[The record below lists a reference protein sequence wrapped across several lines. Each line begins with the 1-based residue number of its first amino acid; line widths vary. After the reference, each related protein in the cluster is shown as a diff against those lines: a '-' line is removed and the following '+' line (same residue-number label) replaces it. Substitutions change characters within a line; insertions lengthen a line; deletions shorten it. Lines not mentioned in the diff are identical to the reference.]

1 MVMGNYI
8 KAYGVKKHNL
18 KNIDICIPKGKLT
31 AITGVSGS
39 GKSSFAF
46 DGLYEEGKRKYLSIT
61 ESQFSLETSND
72 FERIEG
78 LSPTIGV
85 EQRIIRQSNPLS
97 TVGTKTRL
105 INALASL
112 FSVSGVIDPE
122 YDDGKPLSIDMF
134 QKNSPNGMCLHCLG
148 TGEKKVFD
156 EAKIFED
163 SNAKL
168 STLLFGFLD
177 RGRSQKKYRA
187 FLEQNGLFPSQ
198 TLGELTDEQLQ
209 KLKYGDRKD
218 IFPGIMPLIMNASKY
233 NLISSRQ
240 IEIITEEYGKKIICP
255 RCLGVGLNQI
265 ASHTKLQ
272 DRTFAEVS
280 NMSLSE
286 LDNFLLNAEDNK
298 NRKIVN
304 AIRLRIQY
312 LVMLGLGHLSMSRPI
327 PTLSGGELQRL
338 CISAFIM
345 SDFDSL
351 TFIFDEPSIGL
362 HEREKEKLIEVLK
375 NIVSAG
381 NTVIVV
387 EHDKSI
393 ISIADYI
400 VEIGPGAGNEG
411 GELIFQGEYKEFL
424 NCENSVIAKYLK
436 DRNYF
441 IENYKCQ
448 TKNAPALHCDKRLRI
463 SGAKIH
469 NLKNMSLSIPLYKM
483 VGFAGVSGSG
493 KSSLI
498 AHTLVPKLKMLIRNR
513 VIQNEDD
520 GFYDYPRELDDV
532 EIFGTEYINK
542 CYVINQ
548 QPIGRAKTSNIATY
562 TGVFDVIRK
571 LFAETEDAKDFGFD
585 MSFFSLNAEGG
596 CPTCK
601 GQGFLVYNVGFGD
614 INMIC
619 DRCHGTGYIEEVLE
633 VKYHNKNIA
642 EVLEMTVKEA
652 CGFFKD
658 VPKIYQIVCL
668 LDKVGMGYI
677 KLGQKTTTIS
687 GGEAQR
693 IKLAKE
699 LGKSR
704 NKDNIYILDEP
715 TVGLSLKDSEHL
727 IYLLREICNAGN
739 TVIVTEHDIDVLS
752 CCDYLFE
759 LGPKGGDEGGY
770 LIAEGTPKSLKENS
784 NSIIGGYLK

>member
-1 MVMGNYI
+1 MGNYI

-46 DGLYEEGKRKYLSIT
+46 DVLYEEGKRKYLSIT

-112 FSVSGVIDPE
+112 FSVSGVTDPE
-122 YDDGKPLSIDMF
+122 YDDGKPLSVDMF

-148 TGEKKVFD
+148 TGEKKIFD
-156 EAKIFED
+156 EEKIFED

-168 STLLFGFLD
+168 NTLLLGFLD
-177 RGRSQKKYRA
+177 RGKSQKKYRA

-209 KLKYGDRKD
+209 KLKYGDRKEN
-218 IFPGIMPLIMNASKY
+218 FPGIMPLIMNASKY

-240 IEIITEEYGKKIICP
+240 IDIITGEYGKKIICP
-255 RCLGVGLNQI
+255 RCHGVGLNQI

-272 DRTFAEVS
+272 DRTFAEVG
-280 NMSLSE
+280 NMSLNE
-286 LDNFLLNAEDNK
+286 LEKFLLNVEDDKNK
-298 NRKIVN
+298 KIVN

-381 NTVIVV
+381 NTVIVI
-387 EHDKSI
+387 EHDESI

-400 VEIGPGAGNEG
+400 VEIGPGAGTEG

-436 DRNYF
+436 DRKYF
-441 IENYKCQ
+441 IKNYKHQ
-448 TKNAPALHCDKRLRI
+448 TKNGPALHCDERLRI
-463 SGAKIH
+463 CGANIH
-469 NLKNMSLSIPLYKM
+469 NLKNVSLSIPLYKM

-513 VIQNEDD
+513 VIQNEDED
-520 GFYDYPRELDDV
+520 IYDYPRELDDV
-532 EIFGTEYINK
+532 EIHGTEYINK

-596 CPTCK
+596 CPTCG
-601 GQGFLVYNVGFGD
+601 GQGFLVYHVGFGD

-619 DRCHGTGYIEEVLE
+619 DQCHGTGYIEEVLD

-658 VPKIYQIVCL
+658 VPKIYQILCL

-715 TVGLSLKDSEHL
+715 TVGLSPKDSEHL

-770 LIAEGTPKSLKENS
+770 LIAEGTPKLLKENP

>member
-1 MVMGNYI
+1 MGNYI
-8 KAYGVKKHNL
+8 KAYGLKKHNL

-46 DGLYEEGKRKYLSIT
+46 DVLYEEGKRKYLSIT

-105 INALASL
+105 TNALASL
-112 FSVSGVIDPE
+112 FSVSGVTDPE
-122 YDDGKPLSIDMF
+122 YADGKPLSVDMF

-156 EAKIFED
+156 EEKIFED
-163 SNAKL
+163 RNAKL
-168 STLLFGFLD
+168 NALLFGFLD
-177 RGRSQKKYRA
+177 RGKSQKKYRT
-187 FLEQNGLFPSQ
+187 FLEQNGLSPSQ

-209 KLKYGDRKD
+209 KLKYGDRKKN
-218 IFPGIMPLIMNASKY
+218 FPGIMPLIMNASKY
-233 NLISSRQ
+233 NLISQRQ
-240 IEIITEEYGKKIICP
+240 IEIITDEYGKKIICP
-255 RCLGVGLNQI
+255 RCNGVGLNQI
-265 ASHTKLQ
+265 ASHTRLQ

-280 NMSLSE
+280 NMSLTE
-286 LDNFLLNAEDNK
+286 LEKFLLSVEDDKNK
-298 NRKIVN
+298 KIVN

-387 EHDKSI
+387 EHDQSI

-400 VEIGPGAGNEG
+400 VEIGPGAGTEG
-411 GELIFQGEYKEFL
+411 GELIFQGEYKDFL
-424 NCENSVIAKYLK
+424 NCKNSVVAKFLK

-441 IENYKCQ
+441 IENYKHQ
-448 TKNAPALHCDKRLRI
+448 TKNAPALHHEEKLSI

-469 NLKNMSLSIPLYKM
+469 NLKNVSLSIPLYKL
-483 VGFAGVSGSG
+483 VGIAGVSGSG

-513 VIQNEDD
+513 VVQNEDED
-520 GFYDYPRELDDV
+520 IYDCPRELDDV
-532 EIFGTEYINK
+532 EIHGTEYINK

-548 QPIGRAKTSNIATY
+548 QPIGRTKTSNIATY

-596 CPTCK
+596 CPTCG
-601 GQGFLVYNVGFGD
+601 GQGFLIYNVGFGN

-619 DRCHGTGYIEEVLE
+619 DQCNGTGYIEEVLD
-633 VKYHNKNIA
+633 VNYHNKNIA

-652 CGFFKD
+652 CVFFKD
-658 VPKIYQIVCL
+658 VPKIYQILYL

-704 NKDNIYILDEP
+704 NQDNIYILDEP
-715 TVGLSLKDSEHL
+715 TVGLSLKDSEAL

-739 TVIVTEHDIDVLS
+739 TVIITEHDIDVLS

-759 LGPKGGDEGGY
+759 LGPKGGNEGGY
-770 LIAEGTPKSLKENS
+770 LIAEGTTKSLKENS

>member
-1 MVMGNYI
+1 MGNYI
-8 KAYGVKKHNL
+8 KAYGLKKHNL

-46 DGLYEEGKRKYLSIT
+46 DVLYEEGKRKYLSIT

-105 INALASL
+105 TNALASL
-112 FSVSGVIDPE
+112 FSVSGVTDPE
-122 YDDGKPLSIDMF
+122 YADGKPLSVDMF

-156 EAKIFED
+156 EEKIFED
-163 SNAKL
+163 RNAKL
-168 STLLFGFLD
+168 NALLFGFLD
-177 RGRSQKKYRA
+177 RGKSQKKYRT
-187 FLEQNGLFPSQ
+187 FLEQNGLSPSQ

-209 KLKYGDRKD
+209 KLKYGDRKEN
-218 IFPGIMPLIMNASKY
+218 FPGIMPLIMNASKY
-233 NLISSRQ
+233 NLISQRQ
-240 IEIITEEYGKKIICP
+240 IEIITDEYGKKIICP
-255 RCLGVGLNQI
+255 RCNGVGLNQI
-265 ASHTKLQ
+265 ASHTRLQ

-280 NMSLSE
+280 NMSLTE
-286 LDNFLLNAEDNK
+286 LEKFLLSVEDDKNK
-298 NRKIVN
+298 KIVN

-387 EHDKSI
+387 EHDQSI

-400 VEIGPGAGNEG
+400 VEIGPGAGTEG
-411 GELIFQGEYKEFL
+411 GELIFQGEYKDFL
-424 NCENSVIAKYLK
+424 NCKNSVVAKYLK
-436 DRNYF
+436 DKNYF
-441 IENYKCQ
+441 IENYKHQ
-448 TKNAPALHCDKRLRI
+448 TKNAPALHHEEKLSI

-469 NLKNMSLSIPLYKM
+469 NLKNVSLSIPLYKL
-483 VGFAGVSGSG
+483 VGIAGVSGSG

-513 VIQNEDD
+513 VVQNEDED
-520 GFYDYPRELDDV
+520 IYDYPRELDDA
-532 EIFGTEYINK
+532 EIHGTEYINK

-548 QPIGRAKTSNIATY
+548 QPIGRTKTSNIATY

-596 CPTCK
+596 CPTCG
-601 GQGFLVYNVGFGD
+601 GQGFLVYNVGFGN

-619 DRCHGTGYIEEVLE
+619 DQCNGTGYIEEVLD
-633 VKYHNKNIA
+633 VNYHNKNIA
-642 EVLEMTVKEA
+642 EVLEMSVKEA

-658 VPKIYQIVCL
+658 VPKIYQILYL

-739 TVIVTEHDIDVLS
+739 TVIITEHDIDVLS

-759 LGPKGGDEGGY
+759 LGPKGGNEGGY
-770 LIAEGTPKSLKENS
+770 LIAEGTPKSLKDNS

>member
-1 MVMGNYI
+1 MGNYI

-46 DGLYEEGKRKYLSIT
+46 DVLYEEGKRKYLSIT

-105 INALASL
+105 TNALASL
-112 FSVSGVIDPE
+112 FSVSGVTDPE
-122 YDDGKPLSIDMF
+122 YDDGKPLSVDMF

-156 EAKIFED
+156 EEKIFED
-163 SNAKL
+163 RNAKL
-168 STLLFGFLD
+168 NALLFGFLD
-177 RGRSQKKYRA
+177 RGKSQKKYRT
-187 FLEQNGLFPSQ
+187 FLEQNGLSPSQ
-198 TLGELTDEQLQ
+198 PLGELTDEQLQ
-209 KLKYGDRKD
+209 KLKYGDRKEN
-218 IFPGIMPLIMNASKY
+218 FPGIMPLIMNASKY
-233 NLISSRQ
+233 NLISQRQ
-240 IEIITEEYGKKIICP
+240 IEIITDEYGKKIICP
-255 RCLGVGLNQI
+255 RCNGVGLNQI
-265 ASHTKLQ
+265 ASHTRLQ

-280 NMSLSE
+280 NMSLTE
-286 LDNFLLNAEDNK
+286 LEKFLLSVEDDKNK
-298 NRKIVN
+298 KIVN

-387 EHDKSI
+387 EHDQSI

-400 VEIGPGAGNEG
+400 VEIGPGAGTEG
-411 GELIFQGEYKEFL
+411 GELIFQGEYKDFL
-424 NCENSVIAKYLK
+424 NCKNSVVAKYLK

-441 IENYKCQ
+441 IENYKHQ
-448 TKNAPALHCDKRLRI
+448 TKNAPALHHEEKLSI

-469 NLKNMSLSIPLYKM
+469 NLKNVSLSIPLYKL
-483 VGFAGVSGSG
+483 VGIAGVSGSG

-513 VIQNEDD
+513 VVQNEDED
-520 GFYDYPRELDDV
+520 IYDYPRELDDV
-532 EIFGTEYINK
+532 EIHGTEYINK

-548 QPIGRAKTSNIATY
+548 QPIGRTKTSNIATY

-596 CPTCK
+596 CPTCG
-601 GQGFLVYNVGFGD
+601 GQGFLVYNVGFGN

-619 DRCHGTGYIEEVLE
+619 DQCNGTGYIEDVLD
-633 VKYHNKNIA
+633 VNYHNKNIA

-658 VPKIYQIVCL
+658 VPKIYQILSL

-739 TVIVTEHDIDVLS
+739 TVIITEHDIDVLS
-752 CCDYLFE
+752 CCDYIFE
-759 LGPKGGDEGGY
+759 LGPKGGNEGGY

>member
-1 MVMGNYI
+1 MGNYI

-46 DGLYEEGKRKYLSIT
+46 DVLYEEGKRKYLSIT

-105 INALASL
+105 TNALASL
-112 FSVSGVIDPE
+112 FSVSGVTDPE
-122 YDDGKPLSIDMF
+122 YADGKPLSVDMF

-156 EAKIFED
+156 EEKIFED
-163 SNAKL
+163 RNAKL
-168 STLLFGFLD
+168 NALLFGFLD
-177 RGRSQKKYRA
+177 RGKSQKKYRA
-187 FLEQNGLFPSQ
+187 FLEQNGLSPSQ

-209 KLKYGDRKD
+209 KLKYGDRKEN
-218 IFPGIMPLIMNASKY
+218 FPGIMPLIMNASKY
-233 NLISSRQ
+233 NLISQRQ
-240 IEIITEEYGKKIICP
+240 IEIITDEYGKKIICP
-255 RCLGVGLNQI
+255 RCNGVGLNQI
-265 ASHTKLQ
+265 ASHTRLQ

-280 NMSLSE
+280 NMSLTE
-286 LDNFLLNAEDNK
+286 LEKFLLSVEDDKNK
-298 NRKIVN
+298 KIVN

-387 EHDKSI
+387 EHDQSI

-400 VEIGPGAGNEG
+400 VEIGPGAGTEG
-411 GELIFQGEYKEFL
+411 GELIFQGEYKDFL
-424 NCENSVIAKYLK
+424 NCKNSVVAKYLK

-441 IENYKCQ
+441 IENYKHQ
-448 TKNAPALHCDKRLRI
+448 TKNAPALHHEEKLSI

-469 NLKNMSLSIPLYKM
+469 NLKNVSLSIPLYKL
-483 VGFAGVSGSG
+483 VGIAGVSGSG

-513 VIQNEDD
+513 VVQNEDED
-520 GFYDYPRELDDV
+520 IYDYPRELDDV
-532 EIFGTEYINK
+532 EIHGTEYINK

-548 QPIGRAKTSNIATY
+548 QPIGRTKTSNIATY

-596 CPTCK
+596 CPTCG
-601 GQGFLVYNVGFGD
+601 GQGFLVYNVGFGN

-619 DRCHGTGYIEEVLE
+619 DQCNGTGYIEEVLD
-633 VKYHNKNIA
+633 VNYHNKNIA

-652 CGFFKD
+652 CVFFKD
-658 VPKIYQIVCL
+658 VPKIYQILYL

-739 TVIVTEHDIDVLS
+739 TVIITEHDIDVLS

-759 LGPKGGDEGGY
+759 LGPKGGNEGGY

>member
-1 MVMGNYI
+1 MGNYI
-8 KAYGVKKHNL
+8 KAFGVKKHNL

-46 DGLYEEGKRKYLSIT
+46 DVLYEEGKRKYLSIT

-105 INALASL
+105 TNALASL
-112 FSVSGVIDPE
+112 FSVSGITDPE
-122 YDDGKPLSIDMF
+122 YADGKPLSVDMF

-156 EAKIFED
+156 EEKIFED
-163 SNAKL
+163 RNAKL
-168 STLLFGFLD
+168 NALLFGFLD
-177 RGRSQKKYRA
+177 RGKSQKKYRT
-187 FLEQNGLFPSQ
+187 FLEQNGLFLSQ

-209 KLKYGDRKD
+209 KLKYGDRKEN
-218 IFPGIMPLIMNASKY
+218 FPGIMPLIMNASKY
-233 NLISSRQ
+233 NLISQRQ
-240 IEIITEEYGKKIICP
+240 IEIITDEYGKKIICP
-255 RCLGVGLNQI
+255 RCNGVGLNQI
-265 ASHTKLQ
+265 ASHTRLQ

-280 NMSLSE
+280 NMSLTE
-286 LDNFLLNAEDNK
+286 LEKFLLSVEEDKNK
-298 NRKIVN
+298 KIVN

-387 EHDKSI
+387 EHDQSI

-400 VEIGPGAGNEG
+400 VEIGPGAGTEG
-411 GELIFQGEYKEFL
+411 GELIFQGEYKDFL
-424 NCENSVIAKYLK
+424 NCKNSVVAKYLK

-441 IENYKCQ
+441 IENYKHQ
-448 TKNAPALHCDKRLRI
+448 TKNAPTLHHEEKLSI

-469 NLKNMSLSIPLYKM
+469 NLKNVSLSIPLYKL
-483 VGFAGVSGSG
+483 VGIAGVSGSG

-513 VIQNEDD
+513 IVQNEDED
-520 GFYDYPRELDDV
+520 IYDYPKELDDV
-532 EIFGTEYINK
+532 EIQGTEYINK

-548 QPIGRAKTSNIATY
+548 QPIGRTKTSNIATY

-596 CPTCK
+596 CQTCD
-601 GQGFLVYNVGFGD
+601 GQGFLVYNVGFGN

-619 DRCHGTGYIEEVLE
+619 DQCNGTGYIEEVLD
-633 VKYHNKNIA
+633 VNYHNKSIA
-642 EVLEMTVKEA
+642 EVLEMTVNEA

-658 VPKIYQIVCL
+658 VPKIYQILYL

-727 IYLLREICNAGN
+727 IYLLREICYAGN
-739 TVIVTEHDIDVLS
+739 TVIITEHDIDVLS

-759 LGPKGGDEGGY
+759 LGPKGGNEGGY

>member
-1 MVMGNYI
+1 
-8 KAYGVKKHNL
+8 
-18 KNIDICIPKGKLT
+18 
-31 AITGVSGS
+31 
-39 GKSSFAF
+39 
-46 DGLYEEGKRKYLSIT
+46 
-61 ESQFSLETSND
+61 
-72 FERIEG
+72 
-78 LSPTIGV
+78 
-85 EQRIIRQSNPLS
+85 
-97 TVGTKTRL
+97 
-105 INALASL
+105 
-112 FSVSGVIDPE
+112 
-122 YDDGKPLSIDMF
+122 
-134 QKNSPNGMCLHCLG
+134 
-148 TGEKKVFD
+148 
-156 EAKIFED
+156 
-163 SNAKL
+163 
-168 STLLFGFLD
+168 
-177 RGRSQKKYRA
+177 
-187 FLEQNGLFPSQ
+187 
-198 TLGELTDEQLQ
+198 
-209 KLKYGDRKD
+209 
-218 IFPGIMPLIMNASKY
+218 
-233 NLISSRQ
+233 
-240 IEIITEEYGKKIICP
+240 
-255 RCLGVGLNQI
+255 
-265 ASHTKLQ
+265 
-272 DRTFAEVS
+272 
-280 NMSLSE
+280 
-286 LDNFLLNAEDNK
+286 
-298 NRKIVN
+298 
-304 AIRLRIQY
+304 
-312 LVMLGLGHLSMSRPI
+312 
-327 PTLSGGELQRL
+327 
-338 CISAFIM
+338 M

-400 VEIGPGAGNEG
+400 VEIGPGAGTEG
-411 GELIFQGEYKEFL
+411 GELIFQGGYKDFL
-424 NCENSVIAKYLK
+424 NCEDSVVAKYLK
-436 DRNYF
+436 DRKLF
-441 IENYKCQ
+441 VENYNHQ
-448 TKNAPALHCDKRLRI
+448 TMNAPALRHDERLCI
-463 SGAKIH
+463 CGAKIH
-469 NLKNMSLSIPLYKM
+469 NLKDVSLSIPLYKL
-483 VGFAGVSGSG
+483 VGIAGVSGSG

-513 VIQNEDD
+513 VIQNEDE

-532 EIFGTEYINK
+532 EVFGTEYINK

-571 LFAETEDAKDFGFD
+571 LFAKTSDAKDFGFD

-619 DRCHGTGYIEEVLE
+619 DRCHGTGYIEEVLD

-658 VPKIYQIVCL
+658 VPKIYQILCL

-715 TVGLSLKDSEHL
+715 TVGLSPKDSEHL

>member
-1 MVMGNYI
+1 MGNYI

-46 DGLYEEGKRKYLSIT
+46 DVLYEEGKRKYLSIT

-105 INALASL
+105 TNALASL
-112 FSVSGVIDPE
+112 FSVSGVTDPE
-122 YDDGKPLSIDMF
+122 YADGKPLSVDMF

-156 EAKIFED
+156 EEKIFED
-163 SNAKL
+163 RNAKL
-168 STLLFGFLD
+168 NALLFGFLD
-177 RGRSQKKYRA
+177 RGKSQKKYRT
-187 FLEQNGLFPSQ
+187 FLEQNGLSPSQ

-209 KLKYGDRKD
+209 KLKYGDRKEN
-218 IFPGIMPLIMNASKY
+218 FPGIMPLIMNASKY
-233 NLISSRQ
+233 NLISQRQ
-240 IEIITEEYGKKIICP
+240 IEIITDEYGKKIICP
-255 RCLGVGLNQI
+255 RCNGVGLNQI
-265 ASHTKLQ
+265 ASHTRLQ

-280 NMSLSE
+280 NMSLTE
-286 LDNFLLNAEDNK
+286 LEKFLLSVEDDKNK
-298 NRKIVN
+298 KIVN

-387 EHDKSI
+387 EHDQSI

-400 VEIGPGAGNEG
+400 VEIGPGAGTEG
-411 GELIFQGEYKEFL
+411 GELIFQGEYKDFL
-424 NCENSVIAKYLK
+424 NCKNSVVAKYLK

-441 IENYKCQ
+441 IENYKHQ
-448 TKNAPALHCDKRLRI
+448 TKNAPALHHEEKLSI

-469 NLKNMSLSIPLYKM
+469 NLKNVSLSIPLYKL
-483 VGFAGVSGSG
+483 VGIAGVSGSG

-513 VIQNEDD
+513 VVQNEDED
-520 GFYDYPRELDDV
+520 IYDYPRELDDV
-532 EIFGTEYINK
+532 EIHGTEYINK

-548 QPIGRAKTSNIATY
+548 QPIGRTKTSNIATY

-596 CPTCK
+596 CPTCG
-601 GQGFLVYNVGFGD
+601 GQGFLVYNVGFGN

-619 DRCHGTGYIEEVLE
+619 DQCNGTGYIEEVLD
-633 VKYHNKNIA
+633 VNYHNKNIA

-658 VPKIYQIVCL
+658 VPKIYQILYL

-739 TVIVTEHDIDVLS
+739 TVIITEHDIDVLS

-759 LGPKGGDEGGY
+759 LGPKGGNEGGY

>member
-1 MVMGNYI
+1 MGNYI
-8 KAYGVKKHNL
+8 KAFGVKKHNL

-46 DGLYEEGKRKYLSIT
+46 DVLYEEGKRKYLSIT

-105 INALASL
+105 TNTLASL
-112 FSVSGVIDPE
+112 FSVSGVTDPE
-122 YDDGKPLSIDMF
+122 YADGKPLSVDMF

-156 EAKIFED
+156 EEKIFED
-163 SNAKL
+163 RNAKL
-168 STLLFGFLD
+168 NALLFGFLD
-177 RGRSQKKYRA
+177 RGKSQKKYRT
-187 FLEQNGLFPSQ
+187 FLEQNGLSPSQ

-209 KLKYGDRKD
+209 KLKYGDRKEN
-218 IFPGIMPLIMNASKY
+218 FPGIMPLIMNASKY
-233 NLISSRQ
+233 NLISQRQ
-240 IEIITEEYGKKIICP
+240 IEIITDEYGKKIICP
-255 RCLGVGLNQI
+255 RCNGVGLNQI
-265 ASHTKLQ
+265 ASHTRLQ

-280 NMSLSE
+280 NMSLTE
-286 LDNFLLNAEDNK
+286 LEKFLLSVEDDKNK
-298 NRKIVN
+298 KIVN

-387 EHDKSI
+387 EHDQSI

-400 VEIGPGAGNEG
+400 VEIGPGAGTEG
-411 GELIFQGEYKEFL
+411 GELIFQGEYKDFL
-424 NCENSVIAKYLK
+424 NCKNSVVAKYLK

-441 IENYKCQ
+441 IENYKHQ
-448 TKNAPALHCDKRLRI
+448 TKNAPALHHEEKLSI

-469 NLKNMSLSIPLYKM
+469 NLKNVSLSIPLYKL
-483 VGFAGVSGSG
+483 VGIAGVSGSG

-513 VIQNEDD
+513 VVQNEDED
-520 GFYDYPRELDDV
+520 IYDYPRELDDV
-532 EIFGTEYINK
+532 EIHGTEYINK

-548 QPIGRAKTSNIATY
+548 QPIGRTKTSNIATY

-571 LFAETEDAKDFGFD
+571 LFAETEDAKEFGFD

-596 CPTCK
+596 CPTCG
-601 GQGFLVYNVGFGD
+601 GQGFLVYNVGFGN

-619 DRCHGTGYIEEVLE
+619 DQCNGTGYIEEVLD
-633 VKYHNKNIA
+633 VNYHNKNIA

-658 VPKIYQIVCL
+658 VPKIYQILYL

-739 TVIVTEHDIDVLS
+739 TVIITEHDIDVLS
-752 CCDYLFE
+752 CCDYIFE
-759 LGPKGGDEGGY
+759 LGPKGGNEGGY

>member
-1 MVMGNYI
+1 MANYI
-8 KAYGVKKHNL
+8 KAYGLKKHNL

-46 DGLYEEGKRKYLSIT
+46 DVLYEEGKRKYLSIT

-105 INALASL
+105 TNALASL
-112 FSVSGVIDPE
+112 FSVSGVTDPE
-122 YDDGKPLSIDMF
+122 YADGKPLSVDMF

-156 EAKIFED
+156 EEKIFED
-163 SNAKL
+163 RNAKL
-168 STLLFGFLD
+168 NALLFGFLD
-177 RGRSQKKYRA
+177 RGKSQKKYRT
-187 FLEQNGLFPSQ
+187 FLEQNGLSPSQ

-209 KLKYGDRKD
+209 KLKYGDRREN
-218 IFPGIMPLIMNASKY
+218 FLGIMPLIMNASKY
-233 NLISSRQ
+233 NLISQRQ
-240 IEIITEEYGKKIICP
+240 IEIITDEYGKKIICP
-255 RCLGVGLNQI
+255 RCNGVGLNQI
-265 ASHTKLQ
+265 ASHTRLQ

-280 NMSLSE
+280 NMSLTE
-286 LDNFLLNAEDNK
+286 LETFLLSVEDDKNK
-298 NRKIVN
+298 KIVN

-387 EHDKSI
+387 EHDQSI

-400 VEIGPGAGNEG
+400 VEIGPGAGTEG
-411 GELIFQGEYKEFL
+411 GELIFQGEYKDFL
-424 NCENSVIAKYLK
+424 NCKNSVVAKYLK

-441 IENYKCQ
+441 IENYKHQ
-448 TKNAPALHCDKRLRI
+448 TKNAPALHHEEKLSI

-469 NLKNMSLSIPLYKM
+469 NLKNVSLSIPLYKL
-483 VGFAGVSGSG
+483 VGIAGLSGSG

-513 VIQNEDD
+513 VVQNEDED
-520 GFYDYPRELDDV
+520 IYDYPKELDDV
-532 EIFGTEYINK
+532 EIHGTEYINK

-548 QPIGRAKTSNIATY
+548 QPIGRTKTSNIATY

-596 CPTCK
+596 CPTCS
-601 GQGFLVYNVGFGD
+601 GQGFLVYNVGFGN

-619 DRCHGTGYIEEVLE
+619 DQCNGTGYIEEVLD
-633 VKYHNKNIA
+633 VNYHNKNIA

-658 VPKIYQIVCL
+658 VPKIYQILYL

-715 TVGLSLKDSEHL
+715 TVGLSLKDSEAL

-739 TVIVTEHDIDVLS
+739 TVIITEHDIDVLS

-759 LGPKGGDEGGY
+759 LGPKGGNEGGY

>member
-1 MVMGNYI
+1 MANYI
-8 KAYGVKKHNL
+8 KAYGLKKHNL

-46 DGLYEEGKRKYLSIT
+46 DVLYEEGKRKYLSIT

-105 INALASL
+105 TNALASL
-112 FSVSGVIDPE
+112 FSVSGVTDPE
-122 YDDGKPLSIDMF
+122 YADGKPLSVDMF

-156 EAKIFED
+156 EEKIFED

-168 STLLFGFLD
+168 NALLFGFLD
-177 RGRSQKKYRA
+177 RGKSQKKYRT
-187 FLEQNGLFPSQ
+187 FLEQNGLSPSQ
-198 TLGELTDEQLQ
+198 PLGELTDEQLQ
-209 KLKYGDRKD
+209 KLKYGERKEN
-218 IFPGIMPLIMNASKY
+218 FPGIMPLIMNASKY
-233 NLISSRQ
+233 NLISQRQ
-240 IEIITEEYGKKIICP
+240 IEIITDEYGKKIICP
-255 RCLGVGLNQI
+255 RCNGVGLNQI
-265 ASHTKLQ
+265 ASHTRLQ

-280 NMSLSE
+280 NMSLTE
-286 LDNFLLNAEDNK
+286 LEKFLLSVEDDKNK
-298 NRKIVN
+298 KIVN

-387 EHDKSI
+387 EHDQSI

-400 VEIGPGAGNEG
+400 VEIGPGAGTEG
-411 GELIFQGEYKEFL
+411 GELIFQGEYKDFL
-424 NCENSVIAKYLK
+424 NCKNSVVAKYLK

-441 IENYKCQ
+441 IENYKHQ
-448 TKNAPALHCDKRLRI
+448 TKNAPALHHEEKLSI

-469 NLKNMSLSIPLYKM
+469 NLKNVSLSIPLYKL
-483 VGFAGVSGSG
+483 VGIAGVSGSG

-513 VIQNEDD
+513 VVQNEDED
-520 GFYDYPRELDDV
+520 IYDYPRELDDV
-532 EIFGTEYINK
+532 EIHGTEYINK

-548 QPIGRAKTSNIATY
+548 QPIGRTKTSNIATY

-596 CPTCK
+596 CPTCS
-601 GQGFLVYNVGFGD
+601 GQGFLVYNVGFGN

-619 DRCHGTGYIEEVLE
+619 DQCNGTGYIEEVLD
-633 VKYHNKNIA
+633 VNYHNKNIA

-658 VPKIYQIVCL
+658 VPKIYQILYL

-715 TVGLSLKDSEHL
+715 TVGLSLKDSEAL
-727 IYLLREICNAGN
+727 IYLLREICNTGN
-739 TVIVTEHDIDVLS
+739 TVIITEHDIDVLS

-759 LGPKGGDEGGY
+759 LGPKGGNEGGY

>member
-1 MVMGNYI
+1 MANYI

-46 DGLYEEGKRKYLSIT
+46 DVLYEEGKRKYLSIT

-105 INALASL
+105 TNALASL
-112 FSVSGVIDPE
+112 FSVSGVTDPE
-122 YDDGKPLSIDMF
+122 YADGKPLSVDMF

-156 EAKIFED
+156 EEKIFED
-163 SNAKL
+163 RNAKL
-168 STLLFGFLD
+168 NALLFGFLD
-177 RGRSQKKYRA
+177 RGKSQKKYRT
-187 FLEQNGLFPSQ
+187 FLEQNGLSPSQ

-209 KLKYGDRKD
+209 KLKYGDRKEN
-218 IFPGIMPLIMNASKY
+218 FPGIMPLIMNASKY
-233 NLISSRQ
+233 NLISQRQ
-240 IEIITEEYGKKIICP
+240 IEIITDEYGKKIICP
-255 RCLGVGLNQI
+255 RCNGVGLNQI
-265 ASHTKLQ
+265 ASHTRLQ

-280 NMSLSE
+280 NMSLTE
-286 LDNFLLNAEDNK
+286 LEKFLLSVEDNK
-298 NRKIVN
+298 NKKIVN

-312 LVMLGLGHLSMSRPI
+312 LDMLGLGHLSMSRPI

-387 EHDKSI
+387 EHDQSI

-400 VEIGPGAGNEG
+400 VEIGPGAGTEG
-411 GELIFQGEYKEFL
+411 GELIFQGEYKDFL
-424 NCENSVIAKYLK
+424 NCKNSVVAKYLK

-441 IENYKCQ
+441 IENYKHQ
-448 TKNAPALHCDKRLRI
+448 TKNAPALHHEAKLSI

-469 NLKNMSLSIPLYKM
+469 NLKNVSLSIPLYKL
-483 VGFAGVSGSG
+483 VGIAGVSGSG

-513 VIQNEDD
+513 VVQNEDED
-520 GFYDYPRELDDV
+520 IYDYPRELDDV
-532 EIFGTEYINK
+532 EIHGTEYINK

-548 QPIGRAKTSNIATY
+548 QPIGRTKTSNIATY

-596 CPTCK
+596 CPTCS
-601 GQGFLVYNVGFGD
+601 GQGFLVYNVGFGN

-619 DRCHGTGYIEEVLE
+619 EQCNGTGYIEEVLD
-633 VKYHNKNIA
+633 VNYHNKNIA

-652 CGFFKD
+652 CGFFND
-658 VPKIYQIVCL
+658 VPKIYQILCL

-715 TVGLSLKDSEHL
+715 TVGLSLKDSEDL

-739 TVIVTEHDIDVLS
+739 TVIITEHDIDVLS
-752 CCDYLFE
+752 CCDYIFE
-759 LGPKGGDEGGY
+759 LGPKGGNEGGY
-770 LIAEGTPKSLKENS
+770 LIAEGTTKSLKENS

>member
-1 MVMGNYI
+1 MGNYI

-46 DGLYEEGKRKYLSIT
+46 DVLYEEGKRKYLSIT

-105 INALASL
+105 TNALASL
-112 FSVSGVIDPE
+112 FSVSGVTDPE
-122 YDDGKPLSIDMF
+122 YADGKPLSVDMF

-156 EAKIFED
+156 EEKIFED
-163 SNAKL
+163 RNAKL
-168 STLLFGFLD
+168 NALLFGFLD
-177 RGRSQKKYRA
+177 RGKSQKKYRT
-187 FLEQNGLFPSQ
+187 FLEQNGLSPSQ

-209 KLKYGDRKD
+209 KLKYGDRREN
-218 IFPGIMPLIMNASKY
+218 FPGIMPLIMNASKY
-233 NLISSRQ
+233 NLISQRQ
-240 IEIITEEYGKKIICP
+240 IEIITDEYGKKIICP
-255 RCLGVGLNQI
+255 RCNGVGLNQI
-265 ASHTKLQ
+265 ASHTRLQ

-280 NMSLSE
+280 NMSLTE
-286 LDNFLLNAEDNK
+286 LEKFLLSVEDDKNK
-298 NRKIVN
+298 KIVN

-387 EHDKSI
+387 EHDQSI

-400 VEIGPGAGNEG
+400 VEIGPGAGTEG
-411 GELIFQGEYKEFL
+411 GELIFQGEYKDFL
-424 NCENSVIAKYLK
+424 NCKNSVVAKYLK

-441 IENYKCQ
+441 IENYKHQ
-448 TKNAPALHCDKRLRI
+448 TKNAPALHHEEKLSI

-469 NLKNMSLSIPLYKM
+469 NLKNVSLSIPLYKL
-483 VGFAGVSGSG
+483 VGIAGVSGSG

-513 VIQNEDD
+513 VVQNEDED
-520 GFYDYPRELDDV
+520 IYDYPRELDDV
-532 EIFGTEYINK
+532 EIHGTEYINK

-548 QPIGRAKTSNIATY
+548 QPIGRTKTSNIATY

-571 LFAETEDAKDFGFD
+571 LFAETEDAKNFGFD

-596 CPTCK
+596 CPTCG
-601 GQGFLVYNVGFGD
+601 GQGFLVYNVGFGN

-619 DRCHGTGYIEEVLE
+619 DQCNGTGYIEEVLD
-633 VKYHNKNIA
+633 VNYHNKNIA

-658 VPKIYQIVCL
+658 VPKIYQILYL

-739 TVIVTEHDIDVLS
+739 TVIITEHDIDVLS

-759 LGPKGGDEGGY
+759 LGPKGGNEGGY

>member
-1 MVMGNYI
+1 MGNYI

-46 DGLYEEGKRKYLSIT
+46 DVLYEEGKRKYLSIT

-105 INALASL
+105 TNALASL
-112 FSVSGVIDPE
+112 FSVSGVTDPE
-122 YDDGKPLSIDMF
+122 YADGKPLSVDMF

-156 EAKIFED
+156 EEKIFED
-163 SNAKL
+163 RNAKL
-168 STLLFGFLD
+168 NALLFGFLD
-177 RGRSQKKYRA
+177 RGKSQKKYRT
-187 FLEQNGLFPSQ
+187 FLEQNGLSPSQ
-198 TLGELTDEQLQ
+198 TLGELTDEKLQ
-209 KLKYGDRKD
+209 KLKYGDLKEN
-218 IFPGIMPLIMNASKY
+218 FPGIMPLIMNASKY
-233 NLISSRQ
+233 NLISQRQ
-240 IEIITEEYGKKIICP
+240 IEIITDEYGKKIICP
-255 RCLGVGLNQI
+255 RCNGVGLNQI
-265 ASHTKLQ
+265 ASHTRLQ
-272 DRTFAEVS
+272 DRTFADVS
-280 NMSLSE
+280 NMSLTE
-286 LDNFLLNAEDNK
+286 LEKFLLSVEDDKNK
-298 NRKIVN
+298 KIVN

-387 EHDKSI
+387 EHDQSI

-400 VEIGPGAGNEG
+400 VEIGPGAGTEG
-411 GELIFQGEYKEFL
+411 GELIFQGEYKDFL
-424 NCENSVIAKYLK
+424 NCKNSVVAKYLK

-441 IENYKCQ
+441 IENYKHQ
-448 TKNAPALHCDKRLRI
+448 TKNAPALHHEEKLSI

-469 NLKNMSLSIPLYKM
+469 NLKNVSLSIPLYKL
-483 VGFAGVSGSG
+483 VGIAGLSGSG

-513 VIQNEDD
+513 VVQNEDED
-520 GFYDYPRELDDV
+520 IYDYPRELDDV
-532 EIFGTEYINK
+532 EIHGTEYINK

-548 QPIGRAKTSNIATY
+548 QPIGRTKTSNIATY

-571 LFAETEDAKDFGFD
+571 LFAETEDAKEFGFD

-596 CPTCK
+596 CPTCG
-601 GQGFLVYNVGFGD
+601 GQGFLVYNVGFGN

-619 DRCHGTGYIEEVLE
+619 DQCNGTGYIEEVLD
-633 VKYHNKNIA
+633 VNYHNKNIA

-658 VPKIYQIVCL
+658 VPKIYQILYL

-739 TVIVTEHDIDVLS
+739 TVIITEHDIDVLS

-759 LGPKGGDEGGY
+759 LGPKGGNEGGY

>member
-1 MVMGNYI
+1 MGNYI

-31 AITGVSGS
+31 TITGVSGS

-46 DGLYEEGKRKYLSIT
+46 DVLYEEGKRKYLSIT
-61 ESQFSLETSND
+61 ESQFSLTTSND

-105 INALASL
+105 TNALASL
-112 FSVSGVIDPE
+112 FSVSGVTDPE
-122 YDDGKPLSIDMF
+122 YDDGKPLSVDMF

-156 EAKIFED
+156 EGKIFGD
-163 SNAKL
+163 SNARL
-168 STLLFGFLD
+168 NTLLLGFLD

-187 FLEQNGLFPSQ
+187 FLEQNGLSPSQ
-198 TLGELTDEQLQ
+198 TLGELKDSQLQ

-218 IFPGIMPLIMNASKY
+218 NFPGIMPLIMNASKHD
-233 NLISSRQ
+233 LISSRQ
-240 IEIITEEYGKKIICP
+240 IEIITGEYGKKIICP
-255 RCLGVGLNQI
+255 RCNGVGLNQI
-265 ASHTKLQ
+265 ASHTRLQ

-280 NMSLSE
+280 NMSLNE
-286 LDNFLLNAEDNK
+286 LDRFLLSADDDKNK
-298 NRKIVN
+298 KIVN
-304 AIRLRIQY
+304 AIRLRIKY

-387 EHDKSI
+387 EHDESI
-393 ISIADYI
+393 ISIADHI
-400 VEIGPGAGNEG
+400 VEIGPGAGTEG
-411 GELIFQGEYKEFL
+411 GELIFQGGYKEYL
-424 NCENSVIAKYLK
+424 NCEDSVIAKYLK
-436 DRNYF
+436 DRKYFVKNYRH
-441 IENYKCQ
+441 Q
-448 TKNAPALHCDKRLRI
+448 TKNALALHHDESLRI
-463 SGAKIH
+463 CGAKIH
-469 NLKNMSLSIPLYKM
+469 NLKNLSLSIPLYKM

-498 AHTLVPKLKMLIRNR
+498 THTLVPKLKMLIRNH
-513 VIQNEDD
+513 VIQNEDED
-520 GFYDYPRELDDV
+520 IYDYPRELDDV
-532 EIFGTEYINK
+532 EIHGTEYINK

-571 LFAETEDAKDFGFD
+571 LFAQTEDAKDFGFD
-585 MSFFSLNAEGG
+585 MSFFSLNAEGA
-596 CPTCK
+596 CPVCK
-601 GQGFLVYNVGFGD
+601 GQGSLVYNVGFGD
-614 INMIC
+614 INMTC

-715 TVGLSLKDSEHL
+715 TVGLSAKDSEHL

-739 TVIVTEHDIDVLS
+739 TVIITEHDIDVLS

-784 NSIIGGYLK
+784 DSIIGSYLK

>member
-1 MVMGNYI
+1 MANYI

-46 DGLYEEGKRKYLSIT
+46 DVLYEEGKRKYLSIT

-105 INALASL
+105 TNALASL
-112 FSVSGVIDPE
+112 FSVSGVTDPE
-122 YDDGKPLSIDMF
+122 YADGKPLSVDMF

-156 EAKIFED
+156 EEKIFED
-163 SNAKL
+163 RNAKL
-168 STLLFGFLD
+168 NALLFGFLD
-177 RGRSQKKYRA
+177 RGKSQKKYRT
-187 FLEQNGLFPSQ
+187 FLEQNGLSPSQ

-209 KLKYGDRKD
+209 KLKYGDRKEN
-218 IFPGIMPLIMNASKY
+218 FPGIMPLIMNASKY
-233 NLISSRQ
+233 NLISQRQ
-240 IEIITEEYGKKIICP
+240 IEIITDEYGKKIICP
-255 RCLGVGLNQI
+255 RCNGVGLNQI
-265 ASHTKLQ
+265 ASHTRLQ

-280 NMSLSE
+280 NMSLTE
-286 LDNFLLNAEDNK
+286 LEKFLLSVEDDKNK
-298 NRKIVN
+298 KIVN

-387 EHDKSI
+387 EHDQSI

-400 VEIGPGAGNEG
+400 VEIGPGAGTEG
-411 GELIFQGEYKEFL
+411 GELIFQGEYKDFL
-424 NCENSVIAKYLK
+424 NCKNSVVAKYLK

-441 IENYKCQ
+441 IENYKHQ
-448 TKNAPALHCDKRLRI
+448 TKNAPALHHEEKLSI

-469 NLKNMSLSIPLYKM
+469 NLKNVSLSIPLYKL
-483 VGFAGVSGSG
+483 VGIAGLSGSG

-513 VIQNEDD
+513 VVQNEDED
-520 GFYDYPRELDDV
+520 IYDYPRELDDV
-532 EIFGTEYINK
+532 EIHGTEYINK

-548 QPIGRAKTSNIATY
+548 QPIGRTKTSNIATY

-596 CPTCK
+596 CPTCG
-601 GQGFLVYNVGFGD
+601 GQGFLVYNVGFGN

-619 DRCHGTGYIEEVLE
+619 DQCNGTGYIEEVLD
-633 VKYHNKNIA
+633 VNYHNKNIA

-658 VPKIYQIVCL
+658 VPKIYQILYL

-739 TVIVTEHDIDVLS
+739 TVIITEHDIDVLS

-759 LGPKGGDEGGY
+759 LGPKGGNEGGY

-784 NSIIGGYLK
+784 NSIIGEYLK

>member
-1 MVMGNYI
+1 
-8 KAYGVKKHNL
+8 
-18 KNIDICIPKGKLT
+18 
-31 AITGVSGS
+31 
-39 GKSSFAF
+39 
-46 DGLYEEGKRKYLSIT
+46 
-61 ESQFSLETSND
+61 
-72 FERIEG
+72 
-78 LSPTIGV
+78 V

-105 INALASL
+105 TNALASL
-112 FSVSGVIDPE
+112 FSVSGVTDPE
-122 YDDGKPLSIDMF
+122 YADGKPLSVDMF

-156 EAKIFED
+156 EEKIFED
-163 SNAKL
+163 RNAKL
-168 STLLFGFLD
+168 NALLFGFLD
-177 RGRSQKKYRA
+177 RGKSQKKYKT
-187 FLEQNGLFPSQ
+187 FLEQNGLSPSQ

-209 KLKYGDRKD
+209 KLKYGDRKEN
-218 IFPGIMPLIMNASKY
+218 FPGIMPLIMNASKY
-233 NLISSRQ
+233 NLISQRQ
-240 IEIITEEYGKKIICP
+240 IEIITDEYGKKIICP
-255 RCLGVGLNQI
+255 RCNGVGLNQI
-265 ASHTKLQ
+265 ASHTRLQ

-280 NMSLSE
+280 NMSLTE
-286 LDNFLLNAEDNK
+286 LEKFLLSVEDDKNK
-298 NRKIVN
+298 KIVN

-387 EHDKSI
+387 EHDQSI

-400 VEIGPGAGNEG
+400 VEIGPGAGTEG
-411 GELIFQGEYKEFL
+411 GELIFQGEYKDFL
-424 NCENSVIAKYLK
+424 NCKNSVVAKYLK

-441 IENYKCQ
+441 IENYKHQ
-448 TKNAPALHCDKRLRI
+448 TKNAPALHHEEKLSI

-469 NLKNMSLSIPLYKM
+469 NLKNVSLSIPLYKL
-483 VGFAGVSGSG
+483 VGIAGLSGSG

-513 VIQNEDD
+513 VVQNEDED
-520 GFYDYPRELDDV
+520 IYDYPRELDDV
-532 EIFGTEYINK
+532 EIHGTEYINK

-548 QPIGRAKTSNIATY
+548 QPIGRTKTSNIATY

-571 LFAETEDAKDFGFD
+571 LFAETEDAKEFGFD

-596 CPTCK
+596 CPTCG
-601 GQGFLVYNVGFGD
+601 GQGFLVYNVGFGN

-619 DRCHGTGYIEEVLE
+619 DQCNGTGYIEEVLD
-633 VKYHNKNIA
+633 VNYHNKNIA

-658 VPKIYQIVCL
+658 VPKIFQILYL

-739 TVIVTEHDIDVLS
+739 TVIITEHDIDVLS
-752 CCDYLFE
+752 CCDYIFE
-759 LGPKGGDEGGY
+759 LGPKGGNEGGY

>member
-1 MVMGNYI
+1 
-8 KAYGVKKHNL
+8 
-18 KNIDICIPKGKLT
+18 
-31 AITGVSGS
+31 
-39 GKSSFAF
+39 
-46 DGLYEEGKRKYLSIT
+46 
-61 ESQFSLETSND
+61 
-72 FERIEG
+72 
-78 LSPTIGV
+78 
-85 EQRIIRQSNPLS
+85 
-97 TVGTKTRL
+97 
-105 INALASL
+105 
-112 FSVSGVIDPE
+112 
-122 YDDGKPLSIDMF
+122 
-134 QKNSPNGMCLHCLG
+134 
-148 TGEKKVFD
+148 
-156 EAKIFED
+156 
-163 SNAKL
+163 
-168 STLLFGFLD
+168 
-177 RGRSQKKYRA
+177 
-187 FLEQNGLFPSQ
+187 
-198 TLGELTDEQLQ
+198 
-209 KLKYGDRKD
+209 
-218 IFPGIMPLIMNASKY
+218 
-233 NLISSRQ
+233 
-240 IEIITEEYGKKIICP
+240 
-255 RCLGVGLNQI
+255 
-265 ASHTKLQ
+265 
-272 DRTFAEVS
+272 
-280 NMSLSE
+280 
-286 LDNFLLNAEDNK
+286 
-298 NRKIVN
+298 
-304 AIRLRIQY
+304 
-312 LVMLGLGHLSMSRPI
+312 MSRPI

-387 EHDKSI
+387 EHDQSI

-400 VEIGPGAGNEG
+400 VEIGPGAGTEG
-411 GELIFQGEYKEFL
+411 GELIFQGEYKDFL
-424 NCENSVIAKYLK
+424 NCKNSVVAKYLK

-441 IENYKCQ
+441 IENYKHQ
-448 TKNAPALHCDKRLRI
+448 TKNAPALHHEEKLSI

-469 NLKNMSLSIPLYKM
+469 NLKNVSLSIPLYKL
-483 VGFAGVSGSG
+483 VGIAGVSGSG

-513 VIQNEDD
+513 VVQNEDED
-520 GFYDYPRELDDV
+520 IYDYPRELDDV
-532 EIFGTEYINK
+532 EIHGTEYINK

-548 QPIGRAKTSNIATY
+548 QPIGRTKTSNIATY

-596 CPTCK
+596 CPTCG
-601 GQGFLVYNVGFGD
+601 GQGFLVYNVGFGN

-619 DRCHGTGYIEEVLE
+619 DQCNGTGYIEEVLD
-633 VKYHNKNIA
+633 VNYHNKNIA

-658 VPKIYQIVCL
+658 VPKIYQILYL

-739 TVIVTEHDIDVLS
+739 TVIITEHDIDVLS

-759 LGPKGGDEGGY
+759 LGPKGGNEGGY

>member
-1 MVMGNYI
+1 MGNYI
-8 KAYGVKKHNL
+8 KAFGVKKHNL

-46 DGLYEEGKRKYLSIT
+46 DVLYEEGKRKYLSIT

-105 INALASL
+105 TNALASL
-112 FSVSGVIDPE
+112 FAVSGVTDPE
-122 YDDGKPLSIDMF
+122 YADGKPLSVDMF

-156 EAKIFED
+156 EEKIFED
-163 SNAKL
+163 RNAKL
-168 STLLFGFLD
+168 NALLFGFLD
-177 RGRSQKKYRA
+177 RGKSQKKYRT
-187 FLEQNGLFPSQ
+187 FLEQNGLSPSQ
-198 TLGELTDEQLQ
+198 ILGELTDEQLQ
-209 KLKYGDRKD
+209 KLKYGDLKEN
-218 IFPGIMPLIMNASKY
+218 FPGIMPLIMNASKY
-233 NLISSRQ
+233 NLISQRQ
-240 IEIITEEYGKKIICP
+240 IEIITDEYGKKIICP
-255 RCLGVGLNQI
+255 RCNGVGLNQI
-265 ASHTKLQ
+265 ASHTRLQ

-280 NMSLSE
+280 NMSLTE
-286 LDNFLLNAEDNK
+286 LEKFLLSVEDDKNK
-298 NRKIVN
+298 KIVN

-387 EHDKSI
+387 EHDQSI

-400 VEIGPGAGNEG
+400 VEIGPGAGTEG
-411 GELIFQGEYKEFL
+411 GELIFQGEYKDFL
-424 NCENSVIAKYLK
+424 NCKNSVVAKYLK

-441 IENYKCQ
+441 IENYKHQ
-448 TKNAPALHCDKRLRI
+448 TKNAPALHHEEKLSI

-469 NLKNMSLSIPLYKM
+469 NLKNVSLSIPLYKL
-483 VGFAGVSGSG
+483 VGIAGVSGSG

-513 VIQNEDD
+513 VVQNEDED
-520 GFYDYPRELDDV
+520 IYDYPRELDDV
-532 EIFGTEYINK
+532 EIHGTEYINK

-548 QPIGRAKTSNIATY
+548 QPIGRTKTSNIATY

-571 LFAETEDAKDFGFD
+571 LFAETEDAKEFGFD

-596 CPTCK
+596 CPTCG
-601 GQGFLVYNVGFGD
+601 GQGFLVYNVGFGN

-619 DRCHGTGYIEEVLE
+619 DQCNGTGYIEEVLD
-633 VKYHNKNIA
+633 VNYHNKNIA

-658 VPKIYQIVCL
+658 VPKIYQILYL

-739 TVIVTEHDIDVLS
+739 TVIITEHDIDVLS
-752 CCDYLFE
+752 CCDYIFE
-759 LGPKGGDEGGY
+759 LGPKGGNEGGY

>member
-1 MVMGNYI
+1 MGNYI

-46 DGLYEEGKRKYLSIT
+46 DVLYEEGKRKYLSIT

-105 INALASL
+105 TNALASL
-112 FSVSGVIDPE
+112 FSVSGVTDPE
-122 YDDGKPLSIDMF
+122 YADGKPLSVDMF

-156 EAKIFED
+156 EEKIFED
-163 SNAKL
+163 RNAKL
-168 STLLFGFLD
+168 NALLFGFLD
-177 RGRSQKKYRA
+177 RGKSQKKYRA
-187 FLEQNGLFPSQ
+187 FLEQNGLSPSQ

-209 KLKYGDRKD
+209 KLKYGDRREN
-218 IFPGIMPLIMNASKY
+218 FPGIMPLIMNASKY
-233 NLISSRQ
+233 NLISQRQ
-240 IEIITEEYGKKIICP
+240 IEIITDEYGKKIICP
-255 RCLGVGLNQI
+255 RCNGVGLNQI
-265 ASHTKLQ
+265 ASHTRLQ

-280 NMSLSE
+280 NMSLTE
-286 LDNFLLNAEDNK
+286 LEKFLLSVEDDKNK
-298 NRKIVN
+298 KIVN

-387 EHDKSI
+387 EHDQSI

-400 VEIGPGAGNEG
+400 VEIGPGAGTEG
-411 GELIFQGEYKEFL
+411 GELIFQGEYKDFL
-424 NCENSVIAKYLK
+424 NCKNSVVAKYLK

-441 IENYKCQ
+441 IENYKHQ
-448 TKNAPALHCDKRLRI
+448 TKNAPALHHEEKLSI

-469 NLKNMSLSIPLYKM
+469 NLKNVSLSIPLYKL
-483 VGFAGVSGSG
+483 VGIAGVSGSG

-513 VIQNEDD
+513 VVQNEDED
-520 GFYDYPRELDDV
+520 IYDYPRELDDV
-532 EIFGTEYINK
+532 EIHGTEYINK

-548 QPIGRAKTSNIATY
+548 QPIGRTKTSNIATY

-596 CPTCK
+596 CPTCG
-601 GQGFLVYNVGFGD
+601 GQGFLVYNVGFGN

-619 DRCHGTGYIEEVLE
+619 DQCNGTGYIEEVLD
-633 VKYHNKNIA
+633 VNYHNKNIA

-652 CGFFKD
+652 CVFFKD
-658 VPKIYQIVCL
+658 VPKIYQILYL

-739 TVIVTEHDIDVLS
+739 TVIITEHDIDVLS

-759 LGPKGGDEGGY
+759 LGPKGGNEGGY

>member
-1 MVMGNYI
+1 MGNYI

-46 DGLYEEGKRKYLSIT
+46 DVLYEEGKRKYLSIT

-112 FSVSGVIDPE
+112 FSVSGVTDPE
-122 YDDGKPLSIDMF
+122 YDDGKPLSVDMF

-156 EAKIFED
+156 EGKIFED
-163 SNAKL
+163 NNAKL
-168 STLLFGFLD
+168 NTLLLGFLD
-177 RGRSQKKYRA
+177 RGKSQKKYRA
-187 FLEQNGLFPSQ
+187 FLEQNGLVPSQ

-218 IFPGIMPLIMNASKY
+218 IFPGIMPLILNASKY
-233 NLISSRQ
+233 NLMSSRQ
-240 IEIITEEYGKKIICP
+240 IEIITEEYGKRIICP

-265 ASHTKLQ
+265 ASHTRLQ

-280 NMSLSE
+280 NMSLNE
-286 LDNFLLNAEDNK
+286 LGKFLLNVEDDKNK
-298 NRKIVN
+298 KIVN

-387 EHDKSI
+387 EHDESI

-400 VEIGPGAGNEG
+400 VEIGPGAGTEG
-411 GELIFQGEYKEFL
+411 GKLIFQGEYKEFL
-424 NCENSVIAKYLK
+424 NCEDSVIAKYLK
-436 DRNYF
+436 DRKCF
-441 IENYKCQ
+441 IENYKHQ
-448 TKNAPALHCDKRLRI
+448 TKNAPALHYDERLRI
-463 SGAKIH
+463 CGAKIH
-469 NLKNMSLSIPLYKM
+469 NLKKVSLSIPLYKM

-513 VIQNEDD
+513 VIQNEDED
-520 GFYDYPRELDDV
+520 IYDYPRELDDV
-532 EIFGTEYINK
+532 EIHGTEYINK

-548 QPIGRAKTSNIATY
+548 QPIGRAKTSNITTY

-571 LFAETEDAKDFGFD
+571 LFAQTEDAKEFGFD

-596 CPTCK
+596 CKACK

-619 DRCHGTGYIEEVLE
+619 DRCHGTGYIEEVLD
-633 VKYHNKNIA
+633 VKYRNKNIA

-652 CGFFKD
+652 YGFFKD
-658 VPKIYQIVCL
+658 VPQIYRILCL

-715 TVGLSLKDSEHL
+715 TVGLSRKDSEHL
-727 IYLLREICNAGN
+727 IYLLREICSAGN

-784 NSIIGGYLK
+784 DSIIGSYLK

>member
-1 MVMGNYI
+1 MGNYI

-31 AITGVSGS
+31 TITGVSGS

-46 DGLYEEGKRKYLSIT
+46 DVLYEEGKRKYLSIT

-105 INALASL
+105 TNALASL
-112 FSVSGVIDPE
+112 FSVSGVTDPE
-122 YDDGKPLSIDMF
+122 YADGKPLSVDMF

-156 EAKIFED
+156 EEKIFED

-168 STLLFGFLD
+168 NALLFGFLD
-177 RGRSQKKYRA
+177 RGKSQKKYRT
-187 FLEQNGLFPSQ
+187 FLEQNGLSPSQ

-209 KLKYGDRKD
+209 KLKYGDRKEN
-218 IFPGIMPLIMNASKY
+218 FPGIMPLIMNASKY
-233 NLISSRQ
+233 NLISQRQ
-240 IEIITEEYGKKIICP
+240 IEIITDEYGKKIICP
-255 RCLGVGLNQI
+255 RCNGVGLNQI
-265 ASHTKLQ
+265 ASHTRLQ

-280 NMSLSE
+280 NMSLTE
-286 LDNFLLNAEDNK
+286 LEKFLLSVEDDKNK
-298 NRKIVN
+298 KIVN

-387 EHDKSI
+387 EHDQSI

-400 VEIGPGAGNEG
+400 VEIGPGAGTEG
-411 GELIFQGEYKEFL
+411 GELIFQGEYKDFL
-424 NCENSVIAKYLK
+424 NCKNSVVAKYLK

-441 IENYKCQ
+441 IENYKHQ
-448 TKNAPALHCDKRLRI
+448 TKNAPALHHEEKLSI

-469 NLKNMSLSIPLYKM
+469 NLKNVSLSIPLYKL
-483 VGFAGVSGSG
+483 VGIAGVSGSG

-513 VIQNEDD
+513 VVQNEDED
-520 GFYDYPRELDDV
+520 IYDYPRELDDV
-532 EIFGTEYINK
+532 EIHGTEYINK

-548 QPIGRAKTSNIATY
+548 QPIGRTKTSNIATY

-571 LFAETEDAKDFGFD
+571 LFAETEDAKESGFD

-596 CPTCK
+596 CPTCG
-601 GQGFLVYNVGFGD
+601 GQGFLVYNVGFGN

-619 DRCHGTGYIEEVLE
+619 DQCNGTGYIEEVLD
-633 VKYHNKNIA
+633 VNYHNKNIA

-658 VPKIYQIVCL
+658 VPKIYQILYL

-715 TVGLSLKDSEHL
+715 TVGLSLKDSEDL

-739 TVIVTEHDIDVLS
+739 TVIITEHDIDVLS

>member
-1 MVMGNYI
+1 MGNHI

-18 KNIDICIPKGKLT
+18 KNIDVSIPKGKLT

-46 DGLYEEGKRKYLSIT
+46 DVLYEEGKRKYLSIT

-97 TVGTKTRL
+97 TVGTKTKL

-112 FSVSGVIDPE
+112 FSVSGVTDPE
-122 YDDGKPLSIDMF
+122 YDDGKPLSVDMF

-156 EAKIFED
+156 EEKIFED
-163 SNAKL
+163 RNAKL
-168 STLLFGFLD
+168 NALLLGFLD
-177 RGRSQKKYRA
+177 RGKSQKKYRA

-209 KLKYGDRKD
+209 KLKYGDRKET
-218 IFPGIMPLIMNASKY
+218 FPGVMPLIMNASKY

-240 IEIITEEYGKKIICP
+240 MEIITGEYGKKIICP
-255 RCLGVGLNQI
+255 RCHGVGLNQI
-265 ASHTKLQ
+265 ASHTRLQ
-272 DRTFAEVS
+272 DRTFAELS
-280 NMSLSE
+280 NMSLNE
-286 LDNFLLNAEDNK
+286 LDKFLLNAEDDKNK
-298 NRKIVN
+298 KIVK

-387 EHDKSI
+387 EHDESI
-393 ISIADYI
+393 ISVADYI
-400 VEIGPGAGNEG
+400 VELGPGAGTEG
-411 GELIFQGEYKEFL
+411 GELIFQGEYKDFL
-424 NCENSVIAKYLK
+424 NCEDSVTAKYLK
-436 DRNYF
+436 DRKYF
-441 IENYKCQ
+441 IENYKHQ
-448 TKNAPALHCDKRLRI
+448 TKNAPASHHDERLRI
-463 SGAKIH
+463 CGARIH
-469 NLKNMSLSIPLYKM
+469 NLKNLSLSIPLYKM

-513 VIQNEDD
+513 IVQDEDED
-520 GFYDYPRELDDV
+520 IYDYPRELDDV
-532 EIFGTEYINK
+532 QIQGTEYINK

-571 LFAETEDAKDFGFD
+571 LFAETEDAKDLGFD

-596 CPTCK
+596 CPTCG
-601 GQGFLVYNVGFGD
+601 GQGFLVYHVGFGD
-614 INMIC
+614 MNMIC
-619 DRCHGTGYIEEVLE
+619 DECHGTGYIEEVLD
-633 VKYHNKNIA
+633 VKYHHKNIA

-652 CGFFKD
+652 CGFFGD
-658 VPKIYQIVCL
+658 VPKIVQILRL

-677 KLGQKTTTIS
+677 QLGQKTTTIS

-715 TVGLSLKDSEHL
+715 TVGLSPKDSEHL

-759 LGPKGGDEGGY
+759 LGPKGGEEGGY
-770 LIAEGTPKSLKENS
+770 LIAEGTPESLKENA
-784 NSIIGGYLK
+784 NSVIGGYLK

>member
-1 MVMGNYI
+1 MGNYI

-31 AITGVSGS
+31 TITGVSGS

-46 DGLYEEGKRKYLSIT
+46 DVLYEEGKRKYLSIT
-61 ESQFSLETSND
+61 ESQFSLTTSND

-105 INALASL
+105 TNALASL
-112 FSVSGVIDPE
+112 FSVSGVTDPE
-122 YDDGKPLSIDMF
+122 YDDGKPLSVDMF

-156 EAKIFED
+156 EGKIFGD
-163 SNAKL
+163 SNARL
-168 STLLFGFLD
+168 NTLLLGFLD

-187 FLEQNGLFPSQ
+187 FLEQNGLSPSQ
-198 TLGELTDEQLQ
+198 TLDELKDSQLQ

-218 IFPGIMPLIMNASKY
+218 NFPGIMPLIMNASKY
-233 NLISSRQ
+233 DLISSRQ
-240 IEIITEEYGKKIICP
+240 IEIITGEYGKKIICP
-255 RCLGVGLNQI
+255 RCNGVGLNQI
-265 ASHTKLQ
+265 ASHTRLQ
-272 DRTFAEVS
+272 YRTFAEVS
-280 NMSLSE
+280 NMSLNE
-286 LDNFLLNAEDNK
+286 LDRFLLSADDDKNK
-298 NRKIVN
+298 KIVN
-304 AIRLRIQY
+304 AIRLRIKY

-387 EHDKSI
+387 EHDESI
-393 ISIADYI
+393 ISIADHI
-400 VEIGPGAGNEG
+400 VEIGPGAGTEG
-411 GELIFQGEYKEFL
+411 GELIFQGGYKEYL
-424 NCENSVIAKYLK
+424 NCEDSVIAKYLK
-436 DRNYF
+436 DRKYFVKNYRH
-441 IENYKCQ
+441 Q
-448 TKNAPALHCDKRLRI
+448 TKNAPALHHDEKLRI
-463 SGAKIH
+463 CGAKIH
-469 NLKNMSLSIPLYKM
+469 NLKNVSLSIPLYKM

-513 VIQNEDD
+513 VIQNEDED
-520 GFYDYPRELDDV
+520 IYDYPRELDDV
-532 EIFGTEYINK
+532 EIHGTEYINK

-571 LFAETEDAKDFGFD
+571 LFAQTEDAKDFGFD

-596 CPTCK
+596 CPTCG

-619 DRCHGTGYIEEVLE
+619 DQCHGTGYIEDVLD

-658 VPKIYQIVCL
+658 VPKIYQILCL

-715 TVGLSLKDSEHL
+715 TVGLSPKDSEHL

-784 NSIIGGYLK
+784 DSIIGSYLK

>member
-1 MVMGNYI
+1 MGNYI

-46 DGLYEEGKRKYLSIT
+46 DVLYEEGKRKYLSIT

-112 FSVSGVIDPE
+112 FSLSGVTDPE
-122 YDDGKPLSIDMF
+122 YDDGKPLSVDMF

-156 EAKIFED
+156 EEKIFED
-163 SNAKL
+163 RNAKL
-168 STLLFGFLD
+168 NTLLLGFLD
-177 RGRSQKKYRA
+177 RGKSQKKYRA
-187 FLEQNGLFPSQ
+187 FLEQNGLVPSQ
-198 TLGELTDEQLQ
+198 TLGELTDEQLH
-209 KLKYGDRKD
+209 KLKYGDQKG
-218 IFPGIMPLIMNASKY
+218 IFPGIMPLLMNASKY

-240 IEIITEEYGKKIICP
+240 IELITEEYGKKIICP

-265 ASHTKLQ
+265 ASHTKMQ

-280 NMSLSE
+280 NMSLNE
-286 LDNFLLNAEDNK
+286 LEKFLFSVEDDKNK
-298 NRKIVN
+298 KIVN

-387 EHDKSI
+387 EHDESI

-400 VEIGPGAGNEG
+400 VEIGPGAGTEG
-411 GELIFQGEYKEFL
+411 GELIFQGGYKDFL
-424 NCENSVIAKYLK
+424 NCEDSVVAKYLK
-436 DRNYF
+436 DRKLF
-441 IENYKCQ
+441 VENYNHQ
-448 TKNAPALHCDKRLRI
+448 TMNAPALRHDERLCI
-463 SGAKIH
+463 CGAKIH
-469 NLKNMSLSIPLYKM
+469 NLKNVSLSIPLYKL
-483 VGFAGVSGSG
+483 VGIAGVSGSG

-513 VIQNEDD
+513 VIQNEDED
-520 GFYDYPRELDDV
+520 IYDYPRELDDV
-532 EIFGTEYINK
+532 EIQGTDYINK

-571 LFAETEDAKDFGFD
+571 LFAKTPDAKAFGFD

-601 GQGFLVYNVGFGD
+601 GQGFLIYNVGFGD

-619 DRCHGTGYIEEVLE
+619 DRCHGTGYIEEVLDI
-633 VKYHNKNIA
+633 KYHDRNIA

-658 VPKIYQIVCL
+658 IPQIYQILCL

-739 TVIVTEHDIDVLS
+739 TVIITEHDIDVLS

-759 LGPKGGDEGGY
+759 LGPKGGDGGGY
-770 LIAEGTPKSLKENS
+770 LIAEGTPKSLKEKS
-784 NSIIGGYLK
+784 NSIVGGYLK

>member
-1 MVMGNYI
+1 MGNYI

-46 DGLYEEGKRKYLSIT
+46 DVLYEEGKRKYLSIT
-61 ESQFSLETSND
+61 ESQFSLTTSND

-112 FSVSGVIDPE
+112 FSVSGVTDPE
-122 YDDGKPLSIDMF
+122 YDDGKPLSVDMF

-156 EAKIFED
+156 EGKIFED
-163 SNAKL
+163 SHAELN
-168 STLLFGFLD
+168 TLLLGFLD
-177 RGRSQKKYRA
+177 RGKSQKKYRT

-286 LDNFLLNAEDNK
+286 LDKFLLNAEDDK

-304 AIRLRIQY
+304 AIRLRIKY

-362 HEREKEKLIEVLK
+362 HEKEKEKLIEVLK

-387 EHDKSI
+387 EHDQSI

-400 VEIGPGAGNEG
+400 VEIGPGAGTEG

-424 NCENSVIAKYLK
+424 NCEDSVIAKYLK
-436 DRNYF
+436 DRKYF
-441 IENYKCQ
+441 IENYRHQ
-448 TKNAPALHCDKRLRI
+448 TKNAPLLHSDKRLRI

-469 NLKNMSLSIPLYKM
+469 NLKNLSLSIPLYKM

-513 VIQNEDD
+513 VIQNEDED
-520 GFYDYPRELDDV
+520 IYDYPRELDDV
-532 EIFGTEYINK
+532 EIHGTESINK

-571 LFAETEDAKDFGFD
+571 LFAETQDAKDFGFD

-596 CPTCK
+596 CPTCG
-601 GQGFLVYNVGFGD
+601 GQGFLVYHVGFGD
-614 INMIC
+614 IDMIC
-619 DRCHGTGYIEEVLE
+619 DQCRGTGYIEEVLD

-658 VPKIYQIVCL
+658 VPKIYQILCL

>member
-1 MVMGNYI
+1 M
-8 KAYGVKKHNL
+8 K
-18 KNIDICIPKGKLT
+18 
-31 AITGVSGS
+31 
-39 GKSSFAF
+39 
-46 DGLYEEGKRKYLSIT
+46 
-61 ESQFSLETSND
+61 
-72 FERIEG
+72 
-78 LSPTIGV
+78 
-85 EQRIIRQSNPLS
+85 
-97 TVGTKTRL
+97 
-105 INALASL
+105 
-112 FSVSGVIDPE
+112 
-122 YDDGKPLSIDMF
+122 
-134 QKNSPNGMCLHCLG
+134 
-148 TGEKKVFD
+148 KKVFD
-156 EAKIFED
+156 EKKIFED

-168 STLLFGFLD
+168 NTLLFGFLD
-177 RGRSQKKYRA
+177 RGKSQKKYRA

-209 KLKYGDRKD
+209 KLKYGDRKEN
-218 IFPGIMPLIMNASKY
+218 FPGIMPLIMNASKY

-240 IEIITEEYGKKIICP
+240 IDIITGEYGKKIICP
-255 RCLGVGLNQI
+255 RCHGVGLNQI

-280 NMSLSE
+280 NMSLNE
-286 LDNFLLNAEDNK
+286 LEKFLLNVEDDKNK
-298 NRKIVN
+298 KIVN

-387 EHDKSI
+387 EHDESI

-400 VEIGPGAGNEG
+400 VEIGPGAGTEG

-424 NCENSVIAKYLK
+424 NCEDSVIVKYLK
-436 DRNYF
+436 DRKYF
-441 IENYKCQ
+441 IENYKHQ
-448 TKNAPALHCDKRLRI
+448 TKNAPALHCDERLRMC
-463 SGAKIH
+463 GAKIH
-469 NLKNMSLSIPLYKM
+469 NLKNVSLSIPLYKM

-513 VIQNEDD
+513 VIQNEDED
-520 GFYDYPRELDDV
+520 IYDYPRELDDV
-532 EIFGTEYINK
+532 EIYGTEYINK

-571 LFAETEDAKDFGFD
+571 LFAETEDAKKFGFD

-614 INMIC
+614 IDMIC
-619 DRCHGTGYIEEVLE
+619 DQCHGTGYIEEVLD

-658 VPKIYQIVCL
+658 VPKIYQILCL

-715 TVGLSLKDSEHL
+715 TVGLSPKDSEHL

-752 CCDYLFE
+752 CCDYIFE

-770 LIAEGTPKSLKENS
+770 LIAEGIPKLLKENS
-784 NSIIGGYLK
+784 ISIIGDYLK

>member
-1 MVMGNYI
+1 MGNYI

-46 DGLYEEGKRKYLSIT
+46 DVLYEEGKRKYLSIT

-85 EQRIIRQSNPLS
+85 EQCIIRKSNPLS

-105 INALASL
+105 TNALASL
-112 FSVSGVIDPE
+112 FSVSGVTDPE
-122 YDDGKPLSIDMF
+122 YADGKPLSVDMF

-156 EAKIFED
+156 EEKIFED

-168 STLLFGFLD
+168 NALLFGFLD
-177 RGRSQKKYRA
+177 RGKSQKKYRA
-187 FLEQNGLFPSQ
+187 FLEQNGLSPSQ

-209 KLKYGDRKD
+209 KLKYGERKEN
-218 IFPGIMPLIMNASKY
+218 FPGIMPLIMNASKY
-233 NLISSRQ
+233 NLISQRQ
-240 IEIITEEYGKKIICP
+240 IEIITDEYGKKIICP
-255 RCLGVGLNQI
+255 RCNGVGLNQI
-265 ASHTKLQ
+265 ASHTRLQ
-272 DRTFAEVS
+272 DRTFAEVR
-280 NMSLSE
+280 NMSLTE
-286 LDNFLLNAEDNK
+286 LEKFLLSVEDDKNK
-298 NRKIVN
+298 KIVN
-304 AIRLRIQY
+304 AIRLKIQY

-327 PTLSGGELQRL
+327 PSLSGGELQRL

-387 EHDKSI
+387 EHDESI

-400 VEIGPGAGNEG
+400 VEIGPGAGTEG

-424 NCENSVIAKYLK
+424 NCKNSVVAKYLK

-441 IENYKCQ
+441 IENYKHQ
-448 TKNAPALHCDKRLRI
+448 TKNAPALHHEEKLSI

-469 NLKNMSLSIPLYKM
+469 NLKNVSLSIPLYKL
-483 VGFAGVSGSG
+483 VGIAGVSGSG

-513 VIQNEDD
+513 VVQNEDED
-520 GFYDYPRELDDV
+520 IYDYPKELDDV
-532 EIFGTEYINK
+532 EIHGTEYINK

-548 QPIGRAKTSNIATY
+548 QPIGRTKTSNIATY

-596 CPTCK
+596 CPTCG
-601 GQGFLVYNVGFGD
+601 GQGFLVYNVGFGN

-619 DRCHGTGYIEEVLE
+619 DQCNGTGYIEEVLD
-633 VKYHNKNIA
+633 VNYHNKNIA

-658 VPKIYQIVCL
+658 VPKIFQILSL

-739 TVIVTEHDIDVLS
+739 TVIITEHDIDVLS

-759 LGPKGGDEGGY
+759 LGPKGGNEGGY

>member
-1 MVMGNYI
+1 MANYI

-46 DGLYEEGKRKYLSIT
+46 DVLYEEGKRKYLSIT

-105 INALASL
+105 TNALASL
-112 FSVSGVIDPE
+112 FSVSGVTDPE
-122 YDDGKPLSIDMF
+122 YADGKPLSVDMF

-156 EAKIFED
+156 EEKIFED
-163 SNAKL
+163 RNAKL
-168 STLLFGFLD
+168 NALLFGFLD
-177 RGRSQKKYRA
+177 RGKSQKKYRT
-187 FLEQNGLFPSQ
+187 FLEQNGLSPSQ

-209 KLKYGDRKD
+209 KLKYGDRKEN
-218 IFPGIMPLIMNASKY
+218 FPGIMPLIMNASKY
-233 NLISSRQ
+233 NLISQRQ
-240 IEIITEEYGKKIICP
+240 IEIITDEYGKKIICP
-255 RCLGVGLNQI
+255 RCNGVGLNQI
-265 ASHTKLQ
+265 ASHTRLQ

-280 NMSLSE
+280 NMSLTE
-286 LDNFLLNAEDNK
+286 LEKFLLSVEDDKNK
-298 NRKIVN
+298 KIVN

-387 EHDKSI
+387 EHDQSI

-400 VEIGPGAGNEG
+400 VEIGPGAGTEG
-411 GELIFQGEYKEFL
+411 GELIFQGEYKDFL
-424 NCENSVIAKYLK
+424 NCKNSVVAKYLK

-441 IENYKCQ
+441 IENYKHQ
-448 TKNAPALHCDKRLRI
+448 TKNAPALHHEEKLSI

-469 NLKNMSLSIPLYKM
+469 NLKNVSLSIPLYKL
-483 VGFAGVSGSG
+483 VGIAGVSGSG

-513 VIQNEDD
+513 VVQNEDED
-520 GFYDYPRELDDV
+520 IYDYPRELDDV
-532 EIFGTEYINK
+532 EIHGTEYINK

-548 QPIGRAKTSNIATY
+548 QPIGRTKTSNIATY

-596 CPTCK
+596 CPTCG
-601 GQGFLVYNVGFGD
+601 GQGFLVYNVGFGN

-619 DRCHGTGYIEEVLE
+619 DQCNGTGYIEEVLD
-633 VKYHNKNIA
+633 VNYHNKNIA

-658 VPKIYQIVCL
+658 VPKIYQILYL

-739 TVIVTEHDIDVLS
+739 TVIITEHDIDVLS

-759 LGPKGGDEGGY
+759 LGPKGGNEGGY

-784 NSIIGGYLK
+784 NSIIGEYLK

>member
-46 DGLYEEGKRKYLSIT
+46 DVLYEEGKRKYLSIT
-61 ESQFSLETSND
+61 ESQFSLTTSND

-112 FSVSGVIDPE
+112 FSVSGVTDPE
-122 YDDGKPLSIDMF
+122 YDDGKPLSVDMF

-168 STLLFGFLD
+168 NTLLFGFLD

-240 IEIITEEYGKKIICP
+240 IEIITEEYGKKTICP

-265 ASHTKLQ
+265 ASNTKLQ

-286 LDNFLLNAEDNK
+286 LDKFLLNAEDDK

-304 AIRLRIQY
+304 AIRLRIKY

-351 TFIFDEPSIGL
+351 TFIFDEPSIKGVKDYNYG
-362 HEREKEKLIEVLK
+362 KESK
-375 NIVSAG
+375 
-381 NTVIVV
+381 
-387 EHDKSI
+387 
-393 ISIADYI
+393 
-400 VEIGPGAGNEG
+400 
-411 GELIFQGEYKEFL
+411 
-424 NCENSVIAKYLK
+424 
-436 DRNYF
+436 
-441 IENYKCQ
+441 
-448 TKNAPALHCDKRLRI
+448 
-463 SGAKIH
+463 
-469 NLKNMSLSIPLYKM
+469 
-483 VGFAGVSGSG
+483 
-493 KSSLI
+493 
-498 AHTLVPKLKMLIRNR
+498 
-513 VIQNEDD
+513 
-520 GFYDYPRELDDV
+520 
-532 EIFGTEYINK
+532 
-542 CYVINQ
+542 
-548 QPIGRAKTSNIATY
+548 
-562 TGVFDVIRK
+562 
-571 LFAETEDAKDFGFD
+571 
-585 MSFFSLNAEGG
+585 
-596 CPTCK
+596 
-601 GQGFLVYNVGFGD
+601 
-614 INMIC
+614 
-619 DRCHGTGYIEEVLE
+619 
-633 VKYHNKNIA
+633 
-642 EVLEMTVKEA
+642 
-652 CGFFKD
+652 
-658 VPKIYQIVCL
+658 
-668 LDKVGMGYI
+668 
-677 KLGQKTTTIS
+677 
-687 GGEAQR
+687 
-693 IKLAKE
+693 
-699 LGKSR
+699 
-704 NKDNIYILDEP
+704 
-715 TVGLSLKDSEHL
+715 
-727 IYLLREICNAGN
+727 
-739 TVIVTEHDIDVLS
+739 
-752 CCDYLFE
+752 
-759 LGPKGGDEGGY
+759 
-770 LIAEGTPKSLKENS
+770 
-784 NSIIGGYLK
+784 

>member
-1 MVMGNYI
+1 MGNYI

-18 KNIDICIPKGKLT
+18 KNIDIFIPKGKLT

-46 DGLYEEGKRKYLSIT
+46 DVLYEEGKRKYLSIT

-105 INALASL
+105 NSALASL
-112 FSVSGVIDPE
+112 FSVSGVTDPE
-122 YDDGKPLSIDMF
+122 YDDGKPLSVDMF

-156 EAKIFED
+156 ERKIFED
-163 SNAKL
+163 SNAQL
-168 STLLFGFLD
+168 NTLLLGFLD
-177 RGRSQKKYRA
+177 RGKSQKKYRA

-209 KLKYGDRKD
+209 KLKYGDRKEN
-218 IFPGIMPLIMNASKY
+218 FPGIMPLIMNASKY

-240 IEIITEEYGKKIICP
+240 IDIITGEYGKKIICP
-255 RCLGVGLNQI
+255 RCHGVGLNQI

-280 NMSLSE
+280 NMSLNE
-286 LDNFLLNAEDNK
+286 LEKFLLNVEDDKNK
-298 NRKIVN
+298 KIVN

-387 EHDKSI
+387 EHDESI

-400 VEIGPGAGNEG
+400 VEIGPGAGTEG

-424 NCENSVIAKYLK
+424 NCEDSVIAKYLK
-436 DRNYF
+436 DRKHF
-441 IENYKCQ
+441 IKNYKHQ
-448 TKNAPALHCDKRLRI
+448 TKNAPALHYDERLRI
-463 SGAKIH
+463 CGAKIH
-469 NLKNMSLSIPLYKM
+469 NLKNVSLSIPLYKM

-513 VIQNEDD
+513 VIQNEDED
-520 GFYDYPRELDDV
+520 IYDYPRELDDV
-532 EIFGTEYINK
+532 EIHGTEYINK

-562 TGVFDVIRK
+562 IGVFDVIRK
-571 LFAETEDAKDFGFD
+571 LFAETEGSKDFGFD

-614 INMIC
+614 TNMIC
-619 DRCHGTGYIEEVLE
+619 DQCHGTGYIEEVLD

-658 VPKIYQIVCL
+658 VPKIYQILCL

-715 TVGLSLKDSEHL
+715 TVGLSPKDSEHL

-752 CCDYLFE
+752 CCDYIFE

-770 LIAEGTPKSLKENS
+770 LIAEGTPKLLKENS

>member
-1 MVMGNYI
+1 M
-8 KAYGVKKHNL
+8 
-18 KNIDICIPKGKLT
+18 
-31 AITGVSGS
+31 TGVSGS

-46 DGLYEEGKRKYLSIT
+46 DVLYEEGKRKYLSIT

-105 INALASL
+105 TNALASL
-112 FSVSGVIDPE
+112 FSVSGVTDPE
-122 YDDGKPLSIDMF
+122 YADGKPLSVDMF

-156 EAKIFED
+156 EEKIFED
-163 SNAKL
+163 RNAKL
-168 STLLFGFLD
+168 NALLFGFLD
-177 RGRSQKKYRA
+177 RGKSQKKYRT
-187 FLEQNGLFPSQ
+187 FLEQNGLSPSQ

-209 KLKYGDRKD
+209 KLKYGDRKEN
-218 IFPGIMPLIMNASKY
+218 FPGIMPLIMNASKY
-233 NLISSRQ
+233 NLISQRQ
-240 IEIITEEYGKKIICP
+240 IEIITDEYGKKIICP
-255 RCLGVGLNQI
+255 RCNGVGLNQI
-265 ASHTKLQ
+265 ASHTRLQ

-280 NMSLSE
+280 NMSLTE
-286 LDNFLLNAEDNK
+286 LEKFLLSVEDDKNK
-298 NRKIVN
+298 KIVN

-387 EHDKSI
+387 EHDQSI

-400 VEIGPGAGNEG
+400 VEIGPGAGTEG
-411 GELIFQGEYKEFL
+411 GELIFQGEYKDFL
-424 NCENSVIAKYLK
+424 NCKNSVVAKYLK

-441 IENYKCQ
+441 IENYKHQ
-448 TKNAPALHCDKRLRI
+448 TKNAPALHHEEKLSI

-469 NLKNMSLSIPLYKM
+469 NLKNVSLSIPLYKL
-483 VGFAGVSGSG
+483 VGIAGVSGSG

-513 VIQNEDD
+513 VVQNEDED
-520 GFYDYPRELDDV
+520 IYDYPRELDDV
-532 EIFGTEYINK
+532 EIHGTEYINK

-548 QPIGRAKTSNIATY
+548 QPIGRTKTSNIATY

-571 LFAETEDAKDFGFD
+571 LFAETEDAKEFGFD

-596 CPTCK
+596 CPTCG
-601 GQGFLVYNVGFGD
+601 GQGFLVYNVGFGN

-619 DRCHGTGYIEEVLE
+619 DQCNGTGYIEEVLD
-633 VKYHNKNIA
+633 VNYHNKNIA

-658 VPKIYQIVCL
+658 VPKIFQILSL

-739 TVIVTEHDIDVLS
+739 TVIITEHDIDVLS

-759 LGPKGGDEGGY
+759 LGPKGGNEGGY

>member
-1 MVMGNYI
+1 MGNYI

-46 DGLYEEGKRKYLSIT
+46 DVLYEEGKRKYLSIT
-61 ESQFSLETSND
+61 ESQFSLTTSND

-112 FSVSGVIDPE
+112 FSVSGVTDPE
-122 YDDGKPLSIDMF
+122 YDDGKPLSVDMF

-156 EAKIFED
+156 EGKIFED

-168 STLLFGFLD
+168 NTLLLGFLD

-187 FLEQNGLFPSQ
+187 FLEQNGLVPSQ

-218 IFPGIMPLIMNASKY
+218 IFPGIMPLILNASKY

-240 IEIITEEYGKKIICP
+240 IELITEEYGKKIICP

-272 DRTFAEVS
+272 DRAFAEVS
-280 NMSLSE
+280 NMSLNE
-286 LDNFLLNAEDNK
+286 LEKFLLNVEDDKNK
-298 NRKIVN
+298 KLVN
-304 AIRLRIQY
+304 AIRLKIQY

-362 HEREKEKLIEVLK
+362 HEREKKKLIEVLR

-387 EHDKSI
+387 EHDESI

-400 VEIGPGAGNEG
+400 VEIGPGAGTEG
-411 GELIFQGEYKEFL
+411 GKLIFQGGYKEFL
-424 NCENSVIAKYLK
+424 NCEDSVIAKYLK
-436 DRNYF
+436 DRKYF
-441 IENYKCQ
+441 IENYRHQ
-448 TKNAPALHCDKRLRI
+448 TKKAPLLHSDKRLCI
-463 SGAKIH
+463 CGAKIH
-469 NLKNMSLSIPLYKM
+469 NLKDVSLSIPLYKM

-498 AHTLVPKLKMLIRNR
+498 AHTLVPKMKMLLRNR
-513 VIQNEDD
+513 VIQNEDED
-520 GFYDYPRELDDV
+520 IYDYPRELDDV

-548 QPIGRAKTSNIATY
+548 QPIGRTKTSNIATY

-571 LFAETEDAKDFGFD
+571 LFAQTQDAKDFGFD

-601 GQGFLVYNVGFGD
+601 GQGLLVYNVGFGD

-619 DRCHGTGYIEEVLE
+619 DRCHGTGYIEEVLD

-658 VPKIYQIVCL
+658 
-668 LDKVGMGYI
+668 
-677 KLGQKTTTIS
+677 
-687 GGEAQR
+687 
-693 IKLAKE
+693 
-699 LGKSR
+699 
-704 NKDNIYILDEP
+704 
-715 TVGLSLKDSEHL
+715 
-727 IYLLREICNAGN
+727 
-739 TVIVTEHDIDVLS
+739 
-752 CCDYLFE
+752 
-759 LGPKGGDEGGY
+759 
-770 LIAEGTPKSLKENS
+770 
-784 NSIIGGYLK
+784 

>member
-1 MVMGNYI
+1 MGNYI
-8 KAYGVKKHNL
+8 KAYGLKKHNL

-46 DGLYEEGKRKYLSIT
+46 DVLYEEGKRKYLSIT

-105 INALASL
+105 TNALASL
-112 FSVSGVIDPE
+112 FSVSGVTDPE
-122 YDDGKPLSIDMF
+122 YADGKPLSVDMF

-156 EAKIFED
+156 EEKIFED
-163 SNAKL
+163 RNAKL
-168 STLLFGFLD
+168 NALLFGFLD
-177 RGRSQKKYRA
+177 RGKSQKKYRT
-187 FLEQNGLFPSQ
+187 FLEQNGLSPSQ

-209 KLKYGDRKD
+209 KLKYGDRKEN
-218 IFPGIMPLIMNASKY
+218 FPGIMPLIMNASKY
-233 NLISSRQ
+233 NLISQRQ
-240 IEIITEEYGKKIICP
+240 IEIITDEYGKKIICP
-255 RCLGVGLNQI
+255 RCNGVGLNQI
-265 ASHTKLQ
+265 ASHTRLQ

-280 NMSLSE
+280 NMSLTE
-286 LDNFLLNAEDNK
+286 LEKFLLSVEDDKNK
-298 NRKIVN
+298 KIVN

-387 EHDKSI
+387 EHDQSI

-400 VEIGPGAGNEG
+400 VEIGPGAGTEG
-411 GELIFQGEYKEFL
+411 GELIFQGEYKDFL
-424 NCENSVIAKYLK
+424 NCKNSVVAKYLK

-441 IENYKCQ
+441 IENYKHQ
-448 TKNAPALHCDKRLRI
+448 TKNAPALHHEEKLSI

-469 NLKNMSLSIPLYKM
+469 NLKNVSLSIPLYKL
-483 VGFAGVSGSG
+483 VGIAGVSGSG

-498 AHTLVPKLKMLIRNR
+498 THTLVPKLKMLIRNH
-513 VIQNEDD
+513 VVQNEDED
-520 GFYDYPRELDDV
+520 IYDYPRELDDV
-532 EIFGTEYINK
+532 EIHGTEYINK

-548 QPIGRAKTSNIATY
+548 QPIGRTKTSNIATY

-596 CPTCK
+596 CPTCG
-601 GQGFLVYNVGFGD
+601 GQGFLVYNVGFGN

-619 DRCHGTGYIEEVLE
+619 DQCNGTGFIEEVLD
-633 VKYHNKNIA
+633 VNYHNKNIA

-658 VPKIYQIVCL
+658 VPKIYQILYL

-739 TVIVTEHDIDVLS
+739 TVIITEHDIDVLS

-759 LGPKGGDEGGY
+759 LGPKGGNEGGY
-770 LIAEGTPKSLKENS
+770 LIAEGTLKSLKVNS

>member
-1 MVMGNYI
+1 MGNYI

-46 DGLYEEGKRKYLSIT
+46 DVLYEEGKRKYLSIT

-105 INALASL
+105 TNALASL
-112 FSVSGVIDPE
+112 FSVSGITDPE
-122 YDDGKPLSIDMF
+122 YADGKPLSVDMF

-156 EAKIFED
+156 EEKIFED
-163 SNAKL
+163 RNAKL
-168 STLLFGFLD
+168 NALLFGFLD
-177 RGRSQKKYRA
+177 RGKSQKKYRT
-187 FLEQNGLFPSQ
+187 FLEQNGLFLSQ

-209 KLKYGDRKD
+209 KLKYGDRKEN
-218 IFPGIMPLIMNASKY
+218 FPGIMPLIMNASKY
-233 NLISSRQ
+233 NLISQRQ
-240 IEIITEEYGKKIICP
+240 IEIITDEYGKKIICP
-255 RCLGVGLNQI
+255 RCNGVGLNQI
-265 ASHTKLQ
+265 ASHTRLQ

-280 NMSLSE
+280 NMSLTE
-286 LDNFLLNAEDNK
+286 LEKFLLSVEDDKNK
-298 NRKIVN
+298 KIVN

-387 EHDKSI
+387 EHDQSI

-400 VEIGPGAGNEG
+400 VEIGPGAGTEG
-411 GELIFQGEYKEFL
+411 GELIFQGEYKDFL
-424 NCENSVIAKYLK
+424 NCKNSVVAKYLK

-441 IENYKCQ
+441 IENYKHQ
-448 TKNAPALHCDKRLRI
+448 TKNAPTLHHEEKLSI

-469 NLKNMSLSIPLYKM
+469 NLKNVSLSIPLYKL
-483 VGFAGVSGSG
+483 VGIAGVSGSG

-513 VIQNEDD
+513 IVQNEDED
-520 GFYDYPRELDDV
+520 IYDYPKELDDV
-532 EIFGTEYINK
+532 EIQGTEYINK

-548 QPIGRAKTSNIATY
+548 QPIGRTKTSNIATY

-596 CPTCK
+596 CQTCD
-601 GQGFLVYNVGFGD
+601 GQGFLVYNVGFGN

-619 DRCHGTGYIEEVLE
+619 DQCNGTGYIEEVLD
-633 VKYHNKNIA
+633 VNYHNKSIA
-642 EVLEMTVKEA
+642 EVLEMTVNEA

-658 VPKIYQIVCL
+658 VPKIYQILYL

-727 IYLLREICNAGN
+727 IYLLREICYAGN
-739 TVIVTEHDIDVLS
+739 TVIITEHDIDVLS

-759 LGPKGGDEGGY
+759 LGPKGGNEGGY

>member
-1 MVMGNYI
+1 MGNYI

-46 DGLYEEGKRKYLSIT
+46 DVLYEEGKRKYLSIT

-105 INALASL
+105 TNALASL
-112 FSVSGVIDPE
+112 FSVSGVTDPE
-122 YDDGKPLSIDMF
+122 YADGKPLSVDMF

-156 EAKIFED
+156 EEKIFED
-163 SNAKL
+163 RNAKL
-168 STLLFGFLD
+168 NALLFGFLD
-177 RGRSQKKYRA
+177 RGKSQKKYRT
-187 FLEQNGLFPSQ
+187 FLEQNGLSPSQ

-209 KLKYGDRKD
+209 KLKYGDRKEN
-218 IFPGIMPLIMNASKY
+218 FPGIMPLIMNASKY
-233 NLISSRQ
+233 NLISQRQ
-240 IEIITEEYGKKIICP
+240 IEIITDEYGKKIICP
-255 RCLGVGLNQI
+255 RCNGVGLNQI
-265 ASHTKLQ
+265 ASHTRLQ

-280 NMSLSE
+280 NMSLTE
-286 LDNFLLNAEDNK
+286 LEKFLLCVEDDKNK
-298 NRKIVN
+298 KIVN

-387 EHDKSI
+387 EHDQSI

-400 VEIGPGAGNEG
+400 VEIGPGAGTEG
-411 GELIFQGEYKEFL
+411 GELIFQGEYKDFL
-424 NCENSVIAKYLK
+424 NCKNSVVAKYLK
-436 DRNYF
+436 DINYF
-441 IENYKCQ
+441 IENYKHQ
-448 TKNAPALHCDKRLRI
+448 TKNAPALHHEEKLSI

-469 NLKNMSLSIPLYKM
+469 NLKNVSLSIPLYKL
-483 VGFAGVSGSG
+483 VGIAGVSGSG

-513 VIQNEDD
+513 VVQNEDED
-520 GFYDYPRELDDV
+520 IYDYPRELDDV
-532 EIFGTEYINK
+532 EIHGTEYINK

-548 QPIGRAKTSNIATY
+548 QPIGRTKTSNIATY

-585 MSFFSLNAEGG
+585 MSFFSLNAQGG
-596 CPTCK
+596 CPTCG
-601 GQGFLVYNVGFGD
+601 GQGFLVYNVGFGN

-619 DRCHGTGYIEEVLE
+619 DQCNGTGYIEEVLD
-633 VKYHNKNIA
+633 VNYHNKNIA

-658 VPKIYQIVCL
+658 VPKIYQILYL

-739 TVIVTEHDIDVLS
+739 TVIITEHDIDVLS
-752 CCDYLFE
+752 CCDYIFE
-759 LGPKGGDEGGY
+759 LGPKGGNEGGY